1 MEWDDLKYFLA
12 VARLGTLTKAGQTL
26 RTTPATVARRIA
38 QLESA
43 LGTRLFDKKYTGY
56 LLTEGGRTLLAKAEE
71 VEDSI
76 LSMEREALGR
86 DARSSGKVRLTTT
99 EDIATMVLAP
109 RFDEFVRRFPEIQL
123 EISSTREVLS
133 LARGQADIA
142 MRTVR
147 PARGR
152 LVIRQAGWWELG
164 LYAAKSYVHSHN
176 LRPPLSDLSEVDII
190 TWTKEFAHFRG
201 GPWFGEHAR
210 NCKVALAASSRRIHL
225 AACKAGLGV
234 AILPCLLAADDPD
247 LICLLP
253 PERVISTKLWLVVHR
268 DLSRIPR
275 VRSVMNF
282 LAEIGP
288 KRRRQDR

>member
-164 LYAAKSYVHSHN
+164 LYASPMSTATISDLLCPISRKSISSLGPRN
-176 LRPPLSDLSEVDII
+176 LR
-190 TWTKEFAHFRG
+190 TF
-201 GPWFGEHAR
+201 
-210 NCKVALAASSRRIHL
+210 VAVL
-225 AACKAGLGV
+225 GLV
-234 AILPCLLAADDPD
+234 
-247 LICLLP
+247 
-253 PERVISTKLWLVVHR
+253 STPATVKSLWR
-268 DLSRIPR
+268 R
-275 VRSVMNF
+275 VRDEF
-282 LAEIGP
+282 ILRLARLAWGWRSCRVCWRPMI
-288 KRRRQDR
+288 RT